1 MANISNSLKLLR
13 RTESGCRGEYRT
25 YLAIVEQVVGKY
37 SFNNNI
43 NMRSNETIKDSVD
56 PKGRF
61 GSRKERRVAEE
72 V

>member
-1 MANISNSLKLLR
+1 MASVSSSLKWLR
-13 RTESGCRGEYRT
+13 RTDSGCRGEYRR
-25 YLAIVEQVVGKY
+25 YLAFVEQVVGKY